1 MGCCADLGSTG
12 LENLPVALKAGPR
25 LLDDAPMRRLT
36 QLLPF
41 ALLLLGA
48 SAAEAICEVEHR
60 LAMLAAGAP
69 IEQIEALLAES
80 TPAEPTA
87 ACRGTRTPLEI
98 AAEYGRPDV
107 VRLLLD
113 HGAAIHRAPLWAASQ
128 QDDPVLMRMLIDAL
142 PAAKRAAGLKDGLE
156 GAATAGHHVALAE
169 FLRLGADPSAPG
181 AQALEY
187 AAARGDV
194 DGVRLLIEAGFAP
207 DDPRAFRAALAVGD
221 PLTVGR
227 ALAAG
232 ADPHANDPR
241 TGNAL
246 SRLAG
251 ATGMQRAERDAEV
264 AGLLLARGVDPNVP
278 HLGRRP
284 LGLARER
291 GADALAARLE
301 SAGGRDGSTLSY
313 KVDRAGRAF
322 RRAGYAVVLLFGGGH

>member
-12 LENLPVALKAGPR
+12 LENLPVALKAGPC

-41 ALLLLGA
+41 ALFLLGA

-232 ADPHANDPR
+232 ADPHVEDPR
-241 TGNAL
+241 TGNAV

-251 ATGMQRAERDAEV
+251 ATGMQRAVRDAEV

-313 KVDRAGRAF
+313 KLDRAGRAF
-322 RRAGYAVVLLFGGGH
+322 RRAGYAVVLLLGGGH